1 MLLKCHGVLAQYD
14 THLLIN
20 LTELGF
26 ILIQRPT
33 DLVDDLCLSLYWQH
47 LVELQKKFK
56 KKLKRKS
63 ELCTNAGAGKCN
75 LKGKDAKKNSQERN
89 SVPNITSQR

>member
-14 THLLIN
+14 THLLID

-47 LVELQKKFK
+47 LVVLQKFPNCPQMLMLGNAT
-56 KKLKRKS
+56 LKV
-63 ELCTNAGAGKCN
+63 EET
-75 LKGKDAKKNSQERN
+75 KKNSQERN
-89 SVPNITSQR
+89 SVPNITSRR

>member
-1 MLLKCHGVLAQYD
+1 MLSKYHGVLAQYD
-14 THLLIN
+14 THLLID

-47 LVELQKKFK
+47 LVELQKKK
-56 KKLKRKS
+56 KRKKEIS
-63 ELCTNAGAGKCN
+63 DLCTNAGTGKCN
-75 LKGKDAKKNSQERN
+75 Q
-89 SVPNITSQR
+89 P